1 MRRLLAGLGIVA
13 ILSGAGMA
21 TAEAVSAPK
30 VAAVRCGGPCPTT
43 TLATTTTKATYVTTT
58 APSTT
63 IATTTTKAQ
72 ETTTT
77 AASTTIA
84 TTTTAN
90 RGFCTPD
97 PAFPNKVCLNISET
111 TTTVPATTVPIVTT
125 VATTVAPTTSPPET
139 SAVDQTVPEAPTT
152 TIAQELPHTGS
163 MTLPL
168 VLAGLG
174 ALALGAGA
182 LVPSLRR
189 KA

>member
-43 TLATTTTKATYVTTT
+43 TLATTTTKA
-58 APSTT
+58 
-63 IATTTTKAQ
+63 Q

-77 AASTTIA
+77 ATTIA